1 MRSQKRRR
9 NPSSKAAISTASTPK
24 KANSSKNPEKPSETG
39 HAVPQHDVVPRNT
52 FQRVEDEPSTH
63 RILPTGNPH
72 QSNGSSGGND
82 QQSGP
87 IMEVQIG
94 PRGPVTL
101 PVIPATDD
109 SHHHER
115 PPPINHGS
123 NYQQNV
129 NPGMFYSSDRS
140 SDNFMGNLGSI
151 GGVQVCES
159 PASQPSMFDSVS
171 AHIPLKI
178 KEKVWAGEYIDM
190 SLMLKS
196 GKDLVYDSQLNG
208 ELAVKGG
215 QLTVLQQKHNQI
227 KNIHTW
233 TSAFINFMS
242 IMLEKWPGKAQV
254 YLKYMH
260 VIRLA
265 ASRVS
270 NLGWVSYD
278 EQFRLRK
285 ARAPQSSSADVDVE
299 LWLLYVSTPEKT
311 TDNFTF
317 RQPFLSGVGQ
327 KRAQGFQLGHV
338 QKGIRTCWGYN
349 KGRCTYGKNCR
360 FIHKCSE
367 CYGNHPLPACSKS

>member
-1 MRSQKRRR
+1 M
-9 NPSSKAAISTASTPK
+9 
-24 KANSSKNPEKPSETG
+24 
-39 HAVPQHDVVPRNT
+39 PQHDVVPRNT

-63 RILPTGNPH
+63 RTLQTGNPH

-94 PRGPVTL
+94 PRGPVTH
-101 PVIPATDD
+101 PVIPATDK
-109 SHHHER
+109 R

-159 PASQPSMFDSVS
+159 PASRPSMFDSVS

-208 ELAVKGG
+208 ELTG
-215 QLTVLQQKHNQI
+215 
-227 KNIHTW
+227 
-233 TSAFINFMS
+233 
-242 IMLEKWPGKAQV
+242 
-254 YLKYMH
+254 
-260 VIRLA
+260 
-265 ASRVS
+265 
-270 NLGWVSYD
+270 
-278 EQFRLRK
+278 
-285 ARAPQSSSADVDVE
+285 
-299 LWLLYVSTPEKT
+299 
-311 TDNFTF
+311 
-317 RQPFLSGVGQ
+317 
-327 KRAQGFQLGHV
+327 
-338 QKGIRTCWGYN
+338 
-349 KGRCTYGKNCR
+349 
-360 FIHKCSE
+360 
-367 CYGNHPLPACSKS
+367 